1 MSESHKAVSWRDLF
15 EKTVDLGLGAALLT
29 KEAAAKLVDDLV
41 KRGSMSKDEGQKML
55 SEMLE
60 KGKEQKAKMEGLVHQ
75 TVDKMLAQADLAR
88 QSSIEALERRVVE
101 LEREL
106 KRAQHAAPEEQVP
119 PMSECV

>member
-1 MSESHKAVSWRDLF
+1 MSEEHKVVSWRDLF

-55 SEMLE
+55 SQMLE

-75 TVDKMLAQADLAR
+75 TVDKMLGQADLAR
-88 QSSIEALERRVVE
+88 QSSIEALERRVAE

-106 KRAQHAAPEEQVP
+106 KRAQQAMPEEQIP
-119 PMSECV
+119 PMSDCV

>member
-1 MSESHKAVSWRDLF
+1 
-15 EKTVDLGLGAALLT
+15 
-29 KEAAAKLVDDLV
+29 
-41 KRGSMSKDEGQKML
+41 MSKDEGQKML

-88 QSSIEALERRVVE
+88 QSSIDTLEQRVAE

-106 KRAQHAAPEEQVP
+106 KRARRAGPEEQAP